1 MNKDDDTELIHDAEN
16 KDEDTELIQR
26 RLNSFSIVKEY
37 FYWDN
42 CKRHA

>member
-26 RLNSFSIVKEY
+26 RLNSFSIVKE
-37 FYWDN
+37 
-42 CKRHA
+42 